1 MAQKPAAPGTLAGYS
16 GTPLPKKLRIAEDSV
31 VALLHAP
38 EGFKAKLVPL
48 PPNVKLQNRPSGAR
62 VILAFH
68 KSAAALGRELPL
80 LAREIE
86 SGRTLWIVW
95 PKQTSGVATD
105 LKENLVRDMGL
116 ATGLVDIKVCAV
128 DETWS
133 GLAFAAR
140 RAKLANAR

>member
-1 MAQKPAAPGTLAGYS
+1 MASKPGTLAGYS
-16 GTPLPKKLRIAEDSV
+16 GTPLPQKLRIAEGGV
-31 VALLHAP
+31 VALCNAP
-38 EGFKAKLVPL
+38 KDFLPKLTPL
-48 PPNVKLQNRPSGAR
+48 PAKVRLQKKAAGAT

-68 KSAAALGRELPL
+68 KSAAKLGRELPR
-80 LAREIE
+80 LAREIKA
-86 SGRTLWIVW
+86 GRTLWLIW

-105 LKENLVRDMGL
+105 LKESVVRQLGL

-140 RAKLANAR
+140 RVNAC